1 MLIPCPLCGGA
12 GPKTLVREHDG
23 YRLYDCPE
31 CGLGYCEPFKNPGPE
46 YYEHNTD
53 QYSVALD
60 ERTDPMSFEYDE
72 ALAFLTRNLPRGAR
86 LLDVGFG
93 SGGFLFRT
101 RAAGFSAAGVDFNAA
116 RVAAL
121 KARGF
126 DVFAGGLPDFALKA
140 APGSFDAITLF
151 EVIEHVDNL
160 GEWLE
165 AAKSLLKPGGVFVV
179 GTPNRDR
186 TFDPF
191 QGPGLEAID
200 NPPHHLTRWSAAALS
215 GALTRHGFEVLE
227 CRPLGYPL
235 PMLQLILRYRLS
247 FGVAR
252 RALKVEQVRYAPS
265 GGAAP
270 TGSGLVKALVAAKSA
285 AIDGAAW
292 LIYPLFLAA
301 YKLFGWQG
309 VPLIAIT
316 RRRP

>member
-1 MLIPCPLCGGA
+1 MIPCPLCGSA
-12 GPKTLVREHDG
+12 GPKTLVREHGG
-23 YRLYDCPE
+23 YRLYDCRD
-31 CGLGYCEPFKNPGPE
+31 CGLGYCEPFKNPGAE

-53 QYSVALD
+53 QYSVTLD

-72 ALAFLTRNLPRGAR
+72 ALSFLRRAMPRGAR
-86 LLDVGFG
+86 LLDVGCG

-101 RAAGFSAAGVDFNAA
+101 RAVGFDASGVDFNAA
-116 RVAAL
+116 RAAAL
-121 KARGF
+121 KERGF
-126 DVFAGGLPDFALKA
+126 DVFAGGLPDFARSA
-140 APGSFDAITLF
+140 RRGSFDAVTLF
-151 EVIEHVDNL
+151 EVIEHVDDL
-160 GEWLE
+160 GAWLE

-215 GALTRHGFEVLE
+215 GALSRHGFEVLE

-235 PMLQLILRYRLS
+235 PLLQLILRYRLS

-252 RALKVEQVRYAPS
+252 KALKVEQVRYAPS

-270 TGSGLVKALVAAKSA
+270 AGSGLIKALVAAKSA
-285 AIDGAAW
+285 LIDAAAW
-292 LIYPLFLAA
+292 AIYPFFRAA
-301 YKLFGWQG
+301 YQLLGWQG
-309 VPLIAIT
+309 VPLIAIA
-316 RRRP
+316 RRPG